1 MQILFCV
8 ILATMSSPNITAA
21 VTAPAEEGS
30 VDGVG
35 DRDEGLPGPSS
46 GQAASAS
53 HGRGRALSI
62 ALFLLTLL
70 STTFVGALGQPDATS
85 AAWALRHL
93 ASGLSFSLPLCAI
106 LLCHE
111 AGHYLMARRHGV
123 PVSLPY
129 FIPLPLPPIGTM
141 GALIGLR
148 ADVRSRNI
156 LFDVAAGG
164 PIVGLIVA
172 LPVLVVGLMRSPVGP
187 LEPGSMIEGQSL
199 LYLGLKY
206 LVTGHWLPGPIG
218 GQLHD
223 IKLHPMAFAGWVG
236 LFITLINLMPIGQ
249 LDGGRLAAAY
259 FGRGHERRSTI
270 VHRCLPI
277 LALLVAA
284 YVTWQGMHG
293 MTPRPFRAAV
303 GQGVG
308 AGMMWLMWAGALL
321 IMRRVSGGVWHPEVG
336 PAPLSPV
343 RRRLCVALLIVEV
356 LLFVPYFW
364 REAT

>member
-1 MQILFCV
+1 MTQ
-8 ILATMSSPNITAA
+8 AGAA
-21 VTAPAEEGS
+21 TAPAEEGS
-30 VDGVG
+30 ADG
-35 DRDEGLPGPSS
+35 DEDAPGHRHHDQGARAGAGAPSPSTPGP
-46 GQAASAS
+46 GRPGAS
-53 HGRGRALSI
+53 LPV
-62 ALFLLTLL
+62 ALFLLTVL
-70 STTFVGALGQPDATS
+70 STSFVGALGQPEATF
-85 AAWALRHL
+85 AWALQHL
-93 ASGLSFSLPLCAI
+93 STGLSFSLPLCGI
-106 LLCHE
+106 LVCHE

-148 ADVRSRNI
+148 ADVRSRNV

-164 PIVGLIVA
+164 PIAGLLVA
-172 LPVLVVGLMRSPVGP
+172 LPVLVVGLLRSPVGP

-199 LYLGLKY
+199 LYLGIKY
-206 LVTGHWLPGPIG
+206 LITGHWLPGPIG

-223 IKLHPMAFAGWVG
+223 VKLHPMAFAGWVG
-236 LFITLINLMPIGQ
+236 LFITLINLLPIGQ

-259 FGRGHERRSTI
+259 FGKGHERRSTI
-270 VHRCLPI
+270 VHRCLPVV
-277 LALLVAA
+277 ALLVAA

-308 AGMMWLMWAGALL
+308 AGAMWLMWAGALL
-321 IMRRVSGGVWHPEVG
+321 VMRRVSGGVWHPEVG
-336 PAPLSPV
+336 PAPLSPL
-343 RRRLCVALLIVEV
+343 RRRLCVALLLVEV